1 MCARAPRASGATRT
15 QTAMAGCKLGCA
27 RLSGSVIVKRRR
39 KNEKKMDFGGGVKL
53 EFVLFGGGL
62 LEGKLGQHK

>member
-1 MCARAPRASGATRT
+1 
-15 QTAMAGCKLGCA
+15 MAGCKLGCA